1 MPGMTSPSRLRRV
14 VVAPVAILGVAT
26 LAVVAATA
34 SLAHPASAASPLAV
48 TGYAESG
55 GATTAA
61 EIDASAPAM
70 STVGV
75 DGVNINSAGTS
86 VPAPD
91 STTITL
97 LNKAH
102 ADNLRAGFLVG
113 NYSDAI
119 GDFDPTALH
128 KLVSSST
135 NISKVVS
142 SLVGDV
148 TSQGWDGI
156 TVDFES
162 IQSQDAQGLVNFVTA
177 LKAAMPSGKPVS
189 VDVTA
194 FPDASD
200 YPANGYNLTAL
211 GNAADYIAL
220 MAYDEH
226 GPTWN
231 GVGPIGGLPWQES
244 CLQQILADV
253 PAAKVDLGVAGY
265 GYTWPTSGTGVQVSD
280 AQARQMVQ
288 SDGSTAT
295 WDSTQGEWTVT
306 LKNGT
311 VMWWSDAKSWPLR
324 VSLAQKYGLH
334 GMALWALDLS
344 DPIPVTSQAND
355 FSISDGPSSGTVS
368 AGGSTTSSIS
378 TAVASGGAQSVALT
392 ASGAPAGV
400 TVSFSPASV
409 SAGSSSTMT
418 VATTASVAAGTYPIT
433 VTGSAAS
440 GSHTATYTLTVSA
453 SGGGTGV
460 STSYEAEASSSV
472 LAGGAQAVSCSAC
485 SGGARIGYLG
495 GSGTLT
501 MKGITVPTAGNYTI
515 TVAYTNGD
523 ASSLSLKLSVNGGTA
538 VTFTGAPTANWDTP
552 ANGTVTL
559 ALAAGSNSILFSN
572 KSTTGDVPD
581 IDKITV
587 PANHN

>member
-1 MPGMTSPSRLRRV
+1 MPGMTPTSRLRRV
-14 VVAPVAILGVAT
+14 VVANVAILSLAT
-26 LAVVAATA
+26 LAVVAGTA
-34 SLAHPASAASPLAV
+34 SLAHPASAASALAV

-91 STTITL
+91 SSTITL

-102 ADNLRAGFLVG
+102 ADSLRAEFLVG
-113 NYSDAI
+113 NYSDSI

-128 KLVSSST
+128 KLVSSSS

-142 SLVGDV
+142 SLVSDV
-148 TSQGWDGI
+148 NSQGWDGV

-162 IQSQDAQGLVNFVTA
+162 IQSQDAQGLVNFVAA
-177 LKAAMPSGKPVS
+177 LKSAIPAGKTVS

-194 FPDASD
+194 FPDAAD

-211 GNAADYIAL
+211 GNAADRIAL

-244 CLQQILADV
+244 CLQQVLADV
-253 PAAKVDLGVAGY
+253 AASKVDLGVAGY
-265 GYTWPTSGTGVQVSD
+265 GYTWPTSGTGVQVTD

-355 FSISDGPSSGTVS
+355 FSLSDSPSSGAVT
-368 AGGSTTSSIS
+368 AGGSATSTVS
-378 TAVASGGAQSVALT
+378 TAVAAGSAQSVALS

-400 TVSFSPASV
+400 TVSFSPSSV
-409 SAGSSSTMT
+409 NAGSSSTMT
-418 VATTASVAAGTYPIT
+418 VSTSSPVAAGTYPIT
-433 VTGSAAS
+433 ITGTAAS
-440 GSHTATYTLTVSA
+440 GSHTATYTLSVNGST
-453 SGGGTGV
+453 GTA
-460 STSYEAEASSSV
+460 TSYEAEASTSV
-472 LAGGAQAVSCSAC
+472 LAGGAQVVSCSAC
-485 SGGARIGYLG
+485 SGGARVGYLG

-501 MKGITVPTAGNYTI
+501 MKGVTVSAAGKYTV

-523 ASSLSLKLSVNGGTA
+523 ASSLKLMLSVNGGTA

-552 ANGTVTL
+552 STGTITL
-559 ALAAGSNSILFSN
+559 TLAAGSNNILFSN
-572 KSTTGDVPD
+572 TGTTGDVPD

-587 PANHN
+587 PANHS

>member
-1 MPGMTSPSRLRRV
+1 MPGMTSASRFRRV
-14 VVAPVAILGVAT
+14 VVAHVAILSLAT
-26 LAVVAATA
+26 LAVVAWTT
-34 SLAHPASAASPLAV
+34 SLAHPASAAPVLAV

-61 EIDASAPAM
+61 EIDSSAPAM

-75 DGVNINSAGTS
+75 DGVNINSAGSS

-97 LNKAH
+97 LKKAH
-102 ADNLRAGFLVG
+102 ADNLRAEFLVG
-113 NYSDAI
+113 NYSSAI
-119 GDFDPTALH
+119 GDFDPAALH
-128 KLVSSST
+128 KLVSSSS
-135 NISKVVS
+135 NISAVVS
-142 SLVGDV
+142 TLVANV
-148 TSQGWDGI
+148 NAQGWDGI

-162 IQSQDAQGLVNFVTA
+162 IQSQDEQGLVDFVTA
-177 LKAAMPSGKPVS
+177 LKSAMPSGKTVT

-194 FPDASD
+194 FPDAAD
-200 YPANGYNLTAL
+200 YPANGYDLTAL
-211 GNAADYIAL
+211 GKAADRIAL

-244 CLQQILADV
+244 CLQQVLADV
-253 PAAKVDLGVAGY
+253 SAAKVDLGVAGY
-265 GYTWPTSGTGVQVSD
+265 GYTWPTSGTGVQVTD

-288 SDGSTAT
+288 SDGSTAS
-295 WDSTQGEWTVT
+295 WDSTQGEWTAT
-306 LKNGT
+306 LHNGT
-311 VMWWSDAKSWPLR
+311 VLWWSDAKSWPLR
-324 VSLAQKYGLH
+324 VTLAQKYGLH

-355 FSISDGPSSGTVS
+355 FSISDSPGSGSVS
-368 AGGSTTSSIS
+368 AGGSANATIS
-378 TAVASGGAQSVALT
+378 TAVTSGSSQSVALT
-392 ASGAPAGV
+392 SSGAPAGV

-418 VATTASVAAGTYPIT
+418 VATTSSAAAGTYPIT
-433 VTGSAAS
+433 VTGTAAT
-440 GSHTATYTLTVSA
+440 GSRTATYTLSVNG
-453 SGGGTGV
+453 SGTA
-460 STSYEAEASSSV
+460 TSYEAEASSSV
-472 LAGGAQAVSCSAC
+472 LAGGAQAITCSAC

-515 TVAYTNGD
+515 TIAYTNGD
-523 ASSLSLKLSVNGGTA
+523 TSSLKLMLSVNGGAA

-552 ANGTVTL
+552 ATGKITL
-559 ALAAGSNSILFSN
+559 ALAAGRNSVLFSN
-572 KSTTGDVPD
+572 AATTGDVPD

-587 PANHN
+587 PAAHN

>member
-1 MPGMTSPSRLRRV
+1 MSSLSRLRRV
-14 VVAPVAILGVAT
+14 GIADAAILAFAS
-26 LAVVAATA
+26 LAVTAGATWF
-34 SLAHPASAASPLAV
+34 AHPASAASTLAV

-61 EIDASAPAM
+61 EINASAPAM

-102 ADNLRAGFLVG
+102 ADNLRAEFLVG
-113 NYSDAI
+113 NYSDSI

-128 KLVSSST
+128 KLVSSSS
-135 NISKVVS
+135 NIKKVVS

-148 TSQGWDGI
+148 NSQGWDGI

-162 IQSQDAQGLVNFVTA
+162 IESQDAQGLVNFVTA
-177 LKAAMPSGKPVS
+177 LKVAMPAGKPVS

-194 FPDASD
+194 FPDAAD

-253 PAAKVDLGVAGY
+253 PADKVDLGVAGY
-265 GYTWPTSGTGVQVSD
+265 GYTWPTTGTGVQVGD
-280 AQARQMVQ
+280 AQARQMVAN
-288 SDGSTAT
+288 DGSTAT
-295 WDSTQGEWTVT
+295 WNSTQGEWTAT

-311 VMWWSDAKSWPLR
+311 VLWWSDAKSWPLR
-324 VSLAQKYGLH
+324 VTLAQKYGLH

-344 DPIPVTSQAND
+344 DPIPVTS
-355 FSISDGPSSGTVS
+355 
-368 AGGSTTSSIS
+368 
-378 TAVASGGAQSVALT
+378 
-392 ASGAPAGV
+392 
-400 TVSFSPASV
+400 
-409 SAGSSSTMT
+409 
-418 VATTASVAAGTYPIT
+418 
-433 VTGSAAS
+433 
-440 GSHTATYTLTVSA
+440 
-453 SGGGTGV
+453 
-460 STSYEAEASSSV
+460 
-472 LAGGAQAVSCSAC
+472 
-485 SGGARIGYLG
+485 
-495 GSGTLT
+495 
-501 MKGITVPTAGNYTI
+501 
-515 TVAYTNGD
+515 
-523 ASSLSLKLSVNGGTA
+523 
-538 VTFTGAPTANWDTP
+538 
-552 ANGTVTL
+552 
-559 ALAAGSNSILFSN
+559 
-572 KSTTGDVPD
+572 
-581 IDKITV
+581 
-587 PANHN
+587 

>member
-1 MPGMTSPSRLRRV
+1 MPGMTPTSRLRRV
-14 VVAPVAILGVAT
+14 VVPEIAILALAT
-26 LAVVAATA
+26 LAVVAGTA
-34 SLAHPASAASPLAV
+34 SLAHPASAAPALAV

-55 GATTAA
+55 GATTGA

-102 ADNLRAGFLVG
+102 ADNLRAEFLVG

-119 GDFDPTALH
+119 GDFDPTALD
-128 KLVSSST
+128 KLLSSSSNT
-135 NISKVVS
+135 SKVVS

-162 IQSQDAQGLVNFVTA
+162 IESKDEQGLVNFVTA
-177 LKAAMPSGKPVS
+177 LKAAMPAGKTVS

-194 FPDASD
+194 FPDAAD

-211 GNAADYIAL
+211 GGAADRIAL

-244 CLQQILADV
+244 CLQQVLADV

-265 GYTWPTSGTGVQVSD
+265 GYTWPTSGTGVQVTD

-324 VSLAQKYGLH
+324 VALAQKYSLH

-344 DPIPVTSQAND
+344 DPIPVTSQSND
-355 FSISDGPSSGTVS
+355 FSISDSPSSVS
-368 AGGSTTSSIS
+368 VTAGGSASSTISAAVTSGS
-378 TAVASGGAQSVALT
+378 AQSVALT
-392 ASGAPAGV
+392 SSGAPAGA
-400 TVSFSPASV
+400 TVSFSPTSISTGA
-409 SAGSSSTMT
+409 SSTMT
-418 VATTASVAAGTYPIT
+418 VTTTSSIAAGKYPIT
-433 VTGSAAS
+433 VTGTAAS
-440 GSHTATYTLTVSA
+440 GSHTATYTLTVTA
-453 SGGGTGV
+453 SG
-460 STSYEAEASSSV
+460 TSSSAYEAEASSSA
-472 LAGGAQAVSCSAC
+472 LAGGAKVVTCSAC
-485 SGGARIGYLG
+485 SGGARVGYLG
-495 GSGTLT
+495 GTGTLT
-501 MKGITVPTAGNYTI
+501 MHNITVSAAGNYTV

-523 ASSLSLKLSVNGGTA
+523 TTSLKIMLSVNGGTA

-552 ANGTVTL
+552 ATATITL

-572 KSTTGDVPD
+572 TRTTGDVPD

>member
-1 MPGMTSPSRLRRV
+1 MPGMTDTSRPFRVGVSAIAILSLATLGV
-14 VVAPVAILGVAT
+14 VVAT
-26 LAVVAATA
+26 T
-34 SLAHPASAASPLAV
+34 SLASPASAAPALAV

-55 GATTAA
+55 GATTSA

-70 STVGV
+70 TTVGV
-75 DGVNINSAGTS
+75 DGVNISSAGNS

-97 LNKAH
+97 LNKAR
-102 ADNLRAGFLVG
+102 ADNLRAEFLVG

-128 KLVSSST
+128 NLVSSTT
-135 NISKVVS
+135 NINNVVS
-142 SLVGDV
+142 SLIGDV
-148 TSQGWDGI
+148 NSQGWDGI

-177 LKAAMPSGKPVS
+177 LKAAMPSGKTVS

-194 FPDASD
+194 FPDAAD

-211 GNAADYIAL
+211 GNAADRIAL

-253 PAAKVDLGVAGY
+253 PADKVDLGVAGY
-265 GYTWPTSGTGVQVSD
+265 GYTWPTTGTGVQVSD

-295 WDSTQGEWTVT
+295 WDSTQGEWTAT

-324 VSLAQKYGLH
+324 VTLAQKYGLH

-344 DPIPVTSQAND
+344 DPIPVTASQSND
-355 FSISDGPSSGTVS
+355 FSISDSPSSGSVTAGSSVTSTV
-368 AGGSTTSSIS
+368 S
-378 TAVASGGAQSVALT
+378 TAVASGSAQSVALT

-400 TVSFSPASV
+400 TVSFSSASV
-409 SAGSSSTMT
+409 NAGSSSTMT
-418 VATTASVAAGTYPIT
+418 VSTTSSVAAGSYPIT
-433 VTGSAAS
+433 LTGTAAS
-440 GSHTATYTLTVSA
+440 GSHTATYTLSVS
-453 SGGGTGV
+453 GTAT
-460 STSYEAEASSSV
+460 SASYEAEASSSV
-472 LAGGAQAVSCSAC
+472 LAGGAKEITCSAC

-495 GSGTLT
+495 GTGTLT
-501 MKGITVPTAGNYTI
+501 MKGITVATAGKYTV

-523 ASSLSLKLSVNGGTA
+523 TSSLKLMLSVNGGTA

-552 ANGTVTL
+552 STGTVTL
-559 ALAAGSNSILFSN
+559 SLAAGSNSILFSN
-572 KSTTGDVPD
+572 TGTTGDVPD

-587 PANHN
+587 PATHS